1 MGIRLT
7 GETRSAVAM
16 HEPEQETMTPPK
28 AVLDEHSPGYYGW
41 RVLAVSVVG
50 MALSVGPLFWGSLGL
65 LVGSLQTQFGW
76 SRAQIMLALTWL
88 TLTSVPAMPIVGR
101 LIDRFG
107 ARRVLLPSIAV
118 LAVTLAA
125 VPFCV
130 ASRWHFYACFA
141 LAGFLTVGTQSVSY
155 IRILSSWFDRR
166 RGLAIGIA
174 ASGLGLGYLVVPMI
188 VQAVLSVEDWPAV
201 YWAMAAL
208 VGFVSLPL
216 MYAVVRN
223 DPPSDE
229 ARSGTVGAAARASG
243 GMLLAEALRTREFW
257 LIAAGIFIVSAV
269 DQALMQNY
277 VNFLRVDKGLDLRET
292 ISWAGTLLAIVGV
305 VAKIGSG
312 WIYDRFS
319 IRGIAYFYLL
329 LGISLF
335 LGLPVAGTLSLLL
348 FIVVR
353 GVAHGGLIVDV
364 PILTKHYFGT
374 ERMGMTIGIMSVCV
388 NLGFAAGPPLF
399 GWFADTYG
407 NFSTGIIV
415 FGSAATLSTLTI
427 WWIKPRYWTPPA
439 QREREI
445 LAGQPSVDVGR

>member
-1 MGIRLT
+1 QIIAIMSI
-7 GETRSAVAM
+7 
-16 HEPEQETMTPPK
+16 
-28 AVLDEHSPGYYGW
+28 
-41 RVLAVSVVG
+41 
-50 MALSVGPLFWGSLGL
+50 GPLL
-65 LVGSLQTQFGW
+65 
-76 SRAQIMLALTWL
+76 
-88 TLTSVPAMPIVGR
+88 
-101 LIDRFG
+101 
-107 ARRVLLPSIAV
+107 IAV
-118 LAVTLAA
+118 PLWLV
-125 VPFCV
+125 FV
-130 ASRWHFYACFA
+130 AK
-141 LAGFLTVGTQSVSY
+141 TE
-155 IRILSSWFDRR
+155 
-166 RGLAIGIA
+166 
-174 ASGLGLGYLVVPMI
+174 P
-188 VQAVLSVEDWPAV
+188 
-201 YWAMAAL
+201 
-208 VGFVSLPL
+208 
-216 MYAVVRN
+216 
-223 DPPSDE
+223 
-229 ARSGTVGAAARASG
+229 
-243 GMLLAEALRTREFW
+243 RTREVLDSPSVSQSGTGMWQHFKSMSREPAFW

-277 VNFLRVDKGLDLRET
+277 VNFLRVDKGLDLRAT

>member
-1 MGIRLT
+1 MSTARRELADNWPMM
-7 GETRSAVAM
+7 AVACLLIFFAFGVPTYSLPFM
-16 HEPEQETMTPPK
+16 YGAAMEEFGWTNAQANFLSTAKFLIGAVAAISMGMLIDK
-28 AVLDEHSPGYYGW
+28 AGSRW
-41 RVLAVSVVG
+41 TVLAGTAVG
-50 MALSVGPLFWGSLGL
+50 GIAMALFLFATNL
-65 LVGSLQTQFGW
+65 
-76 SRAQIMLALTWL
+76 
-88 TLTSVPAMPIVGR
+88 PI
-101 LIDRFG
+101 
-107 ARRVLLPSIAV
+107 
-118 LAVTLAA
+118 
-125 VPFCV
+125 
-130 ASRWHFYACFA
+130 YY
-141 LAGFLTVGTQSVSY
+141 LAGALLGFSAASIVAAMKVVISRLFSTNQ
-155 IRILSSWFDRR
+155 
-166 RGLAIGIA
+166 GLAIGIVLTA
-174 ASGLGLGYLVVPMI
+174 TSFGGVVMPQVWPVMLEIMNWRQIIAIMSVGPLLIGVPLWLVFIAKTEPHTREM
-188 VQAVLSVEDWPAV
+188 LDSPT
-201 YWAMAAL
+201 
-208 VGFVSLPL
+208 VSQ
-216 MYAVVRN
+216 
-223 DPPSDE
+223 
-229 ARSGTVGAAARASG
+229 SGTS
-243 GMLLAEALRTREFW
+243 MWQHFKSMSREPAFW

-445 LAGQPSVDVGR
+445 LAGQPSVAVGR

>member
-1 MGIRLT
+1 MSTARRELAHNWPMM
-7 GETRSAVAM
+7 AVACLLIFFAFGVPTYSLPFM
-16 HEPEQETMTPPK
+16 YGAAMEEFGWTNAQANFLSTAKFLIGAVAAISMGMLIDK
-28 AVLDEHSPGYYGW
+28 AGSRW
-41 RVLAVSVVG
+41 TVLAGTAVG
-50 MALSVGPLFWGSLGL
+50 GIAMALFLFATNL
-65 LVGSLQTQFGW
+65 
-76 SRAQIMLALTWL
+76 
-88 TLTSVPAMPIVGR
+88 PI
-101 LIDRFG
+101 
-107 ARRVLLPSIAV
+107 
-118 LAVTLAA
+118 
-125 VPFCV
+125 
-130 ASRWHFYACFA
+130 YY
-141 LAGFLTVGTQSVSY
+141 LAGALLGFSAASIVAAMKVVISRLFSTNQ
-155 IRILSSWFDRR
+155 
-166 RGLAIGIA
+166 GLAIGIVLTA
-174 ASGLGLGYLVVPMI
+174 TSFGGVVMPQVWPVMLEIMNWRQIIAIMSVGPLLIGVPLWLVFIAKTEPHTREM
-188 VQAVLSVEDWPAV
+188 LDSPT
-201 YWAMAAL
+201 
-208 VGFVSLPL
+208 VSQ
-216 MYAVVRN
+216 
-223 DPPSDE
+223 
-229 ARSGTVGAAARASG
+229 SGTS
-243 GMLLAEALRTREFW
+243 MWQHFKSMSREPAFW

-445 LAGQPSVDVGR
+445 LAGQPSVAVGR